1 MQENSN
7 SKNSNL
13 NSRLPMH
20 HPDDSLWKAIDNRLD
35 AAEQEQAYLA
45 KLQELPVHKPDN
57 SLWYAIERNIGGA
70 GYRKAILWA
79 TSIAASLLLM
89 FGIFNSLNNSN
100 PVKKEIS
107 QNNNKT
113 NIHQPKATAV
123 SSANSV
129 SDQNN
134 NALPVVSAGYKTVR
148 KHQPSAPVSNNNTEI
163 LVTLPSENNTA
174 AGDPQIALHEDPQAV
189 AIENNVPVTGISD
202 ADNTAAVIINGEK
215 PVVVPD
221 YTNYPYYPDP
231 IPDNRPARS
240 FALGM
245 NYMPEQVTANAGVAM
260 LNSIDFGATYSGDKY
275 RVQSSIGLS
284 YNKAEFTYDLAYNQV
299 VEIPVQLPGQKP
311 DTMEIITK
319 NSFSNLTDVEKHQY
333 LTYNLGAGRKL
344 ISSGKLSAWL
354 NAGAGIA
361 VKLDKS
367 NTYDET
373 VTKIQHQE
381 THGNIEDITTNLPSF
396 NSYYFNFHSGID
408 INYQIFKRLSLSFA
422 PNTRYYL
429 HPVLQSD
436 NESSDKFSIG
446 FTSGL
451 KFKL

>member
-1 MQENSN
+1 MQENGN
-7 SKNSNL
+7 SKNNNL
-13 NSRLPMH
+13 AGRLPVH
-20 HPDDSLWKAIDNRLD
+20 HPDDSLWNSIENRLD
-35 AAEQEQAYLA
+35 ADEKERAYYA
-45 KLQELPVHKPDN
+45 ALQKLPVHKPDN
-57 SLWYAIERNIGGA
+57 TLWFAIERRLSVPV
-70 GYRKAILWA
+70 YRRAILWT

-89 FGIFNSLNNSN
+89 FGIFNSINNSH
-100 PVKKEIS
+100 PAIKEIS
-107 QNNNKT
+107 QNKNKT
-113 NIHQPKATAV
+113 NIHQPEAAAV

-134 NALPVVSAGYKTVR
+134 NVLPVLSAGDKTVK
-148 KHQPSAPVSNNNTEI
+148 KHQSSAPVSNNNTEI
-163 LVTLPSENNTA
+163 LVALPSEKNTA
-174 AGDPQIALHEDPQAV
+174 AGDPQIALHEDPLAV
-189 AIENNVPVTGISD
+189 AIANDVQVPVISD
-202 ADNTAAVIINGEK
+202 ADNTASVIMNGEK
-215 PVVVPD
+215 PVVIPD
-221 YTNYPYYPDP
+221 YTNYPYYPEP
-231 IPDNRPARS
+231 IPGNRPARS

-260 LNSIDFGATYSGDKY
+260 LNTIDLGATYSGDKY

-299 VEIPVQLPGQKP
+299 VEIPVNLPGQKP
-311 DTMEIITK
+311 DTMEIVTQ

-344 ISSGKLSAWL
+344 ISSGKVSAWI

-373 VTKIQHQE
+373 VSKIQHQE

-429 HPVLQSD
+429 RPVLQSD